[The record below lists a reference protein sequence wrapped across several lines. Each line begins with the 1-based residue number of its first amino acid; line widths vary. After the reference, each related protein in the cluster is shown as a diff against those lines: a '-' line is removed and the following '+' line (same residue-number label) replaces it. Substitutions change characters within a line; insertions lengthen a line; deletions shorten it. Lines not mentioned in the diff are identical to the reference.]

1 MVRWNTSIFPVY
13 ADAGAA
19 MDGEDV
25 LLREITLEAHDT
37 LSETDKLGA
46 VVRENGVGQ
55 SVLIRSLDRP
65 YKGLIPACVLRR
77 TEFYFSCITCPTARK
92 RASVVLTKVFLYW

>member
-37 LSETDKLGA
+37 LSETDKLGT

-55 SVLIRSLDRP
+55 SVLIRSLD
-65 YKGLIPACVLRR
+65 KAL
-77 TEFYFSCITCPTARK
+77 FYPGYERVRFDTDAEPTMIVQDRQGIA
-92 RASVVLTKVFLYW
+92 ADSVAQ

>member
-37 LSETDKLGA
+37 LSETVEL
-46 VVRENGVGQ
+46 NFLWLF
-55 SVLIRSLDRP
+55 LIGFNPFRYISLTLCHSLFHCFR
-65 YKGLIPACVLRR
+65 VLRR
-77 TEFYFSCITCPTARK
+77 CLWSNMWSKSP
-92 RASVVLTKVFLYW
+92 S